1 MNLLICALL
10 AAGTPMATHEK
21 VEAITRPSQDVVLS
35 FVRPGQVA
43 EVLVK
48 EGDTVKAGQVLMR
61 LDDKAEQVQME
72 QLKAQAEDTT
82 RLQAADAQLAQRRVD
97 LKKTE
102 AARKQGAA
110 TDLEVDHARLDVKIA
125 ELSLELAK
133 FEQTQAQMKYREAAA
148 QIERMRITSPIGGVV
163 ERLLVEPG
171 ESVEAAEKIAQV
183 VQIDPLWVD
192 VPVPLDEAR
201 LLKKGAAN
209 ALVEF
214 DRDVPARKST
224 VAGKIIHIA
233 AVADSASKT
242 LTVRVECPNP
252 SKRPAGEHVYL
263 SFQARAATATDSPAR
278 PPARLAA
285 RSRPRP

>member
-1 MNLLICALL
+1 MNLLICVLL
-10 AAGTPMATHEK
+10 AAGTPMATQEK

-48 EGDTVKAGQVLMR
+48 EGDTVKTGQVLMR

-72 QLKAQAEDTT
+72 QLKAQAEDRT
-82 RLQAADAQLAQRRVD
+82 RLLAAEAQLAQRRVD

-102 AARKQGAA
+102 AARKEGAA
-110 TDLEVDHARLDVKIA
+110 TELEVEHARLDVTIA
-125 ELSLELAK
+125 ELSLKLAE
-133 FEQTQAQMKYREAAA
+133 FEKTQAQMKYREAAV
-148 QIERMRITSPIGGVV
+148 QIERMRITSPINGVV

-201 LLKKGAAN
+201 SLTKGASN

-214 DRDVPARKST
+214 DSDDPARRST

-263 SFQARAATATDSPAR
+263 SFQPRSNAATDSPAR
-278 PPARLAA
+278 PGPTRRAA
-285 RSRPRP
+285 R

>member
-1 MNLLICALL
+1 MNLLICVLL
-10 AAGTPMATHEK
+10 AAGTPMATQEK

-72 QLKAQAEDTT
+72 QLKAQADDTT
-82 RLQAADAQLAQRRVD
+82 RLQAAEAQLAQRRVD
-97 LKKTE
+97 LRKTE
-102 AARKQGAA
+102 VANKQGAA

-125 ELSLELAK
+125 DLSLELAK
-133 FEQTQAQMKYREAAA
+133 FEQSQAQMKYREAAA
-148 QIERMRITSPIGGVV
+148 QIERMRITSPIDGVV

-201 LLKKGAAN
+201 SLTKGASN

-214 DRDVPARKST
+214 DRDVPSRKST
-224 VAGKIIHIA
+224 IAGKIIHIA

-263 SFQARAATATDSPAR
+263 SFQAQAATTTNSPVR
-278 PPARLAA
+278 PRTRLAA

>member
-1 MNLLICALL
+1 MNLLICVLL
-10 AAGTPMATHEK
+10 AAGTPMATQEK

-72 QLKAQAEDTT
+72 QLKAQADDTT
-82 RLQAADAQLAQRRVD
+82 RLQAAEAQLAQRRVD
-97 LKKTE
+97 LRKTE
-102 AARKQGAA
+102 VANKQGAA

-125 ELSLELAK
+125 DLSLELAK
-133 FEQTQAQMKYREAAA
+133 FEQSQAQMKYREAAA
-148 QIERMRITSPIGGVV
+148 QIERMRITSPIDGVV

-201 LLKKGAAN
+201 SLTKGASN

-214 DRDVPARKST
+214 DRDVPSRKST
-224 VAGKIIHIA
+224 IAGKIIHIA

-263 SFQARAATATDSPAR
+263 SFQAQAATTTNSPVR
-278 PPARLAA
+278 PRTHLAA

>member
-10 AAGTPMATHEK
+10 AAGTPVATQEK

-82 RLQAADAQLAQRRVD
+82 RLQAAEAQLAQRRVD

-110 TDLEVDHARLDVKIA
+110 TDLEVDHARLDVTIA
-125 ELSLELAK
+125 VLSLDLAK

-148 QIERMRITSPIGGVV
+148 QIERMQITSPIGGVV

-192 VPVPLDEAR
+192 VPVPLEEAR
-201 LLKKGAAN
+201 SLTKGASN

-214 DRDVPARKST
+214 DSDNPARKSA

-263 SFQARAATATDSPAR
+263 SFQPRAATAPAGTLTR
-278 PPARLAA
+278 RAA
-285 RSRPRP
+285 R